1 MQVSIIIPTYNR
13 SRVLLQAL
21 KSLQEQTLETFELL
35 VVDNAADPEIKSMVA
50 EFNQT
55 ARVPVNYV
63 PEPQLGLHNAR
74 HAGARAAKG
83 DVLVF
88 TDDDATFDTVWL
100 QAYADAFTKHP
111 EMVAAG
117 GPVRPIW
124 EAPPPQWLLD
134 YMGDSKIF
142 NTLSL
147 MEPYGEFRLDSQG
160 FFFGVNM
167 AIRRDVLFKVGGFNP
182 ESFGDIW
189 LGDGESGLNRKLW
202 KDNLLVG
209 YVPTAMVHHHIPPSR
224 MTVDYF
230 CRRLAN
236 EGACDMYSSYH
247 KGIPN
252 NLHLLKHIVQIVVQ
266 NKFWLKSLL
275 IGKRNDLPALN
286 TKLNVARTQSQTK
299 YIFRLMF
306 DQNFQKL
313 VLQQDWLFNSDIAV
327 ACHAEDVS
335 LGSA

>member
-1 MQVSIIIPTYNR
+1 MQVSVIIPTYNR
-13 SRVLLQAL
+13 PHLLLQAL
-21 KSLQEQTLETFELL
+21 KSLQEQTLEGFELL
-35 VVDNAADPEIKSMVA
+35 VVDNAADREIESVVA

-55 ARVPVNYV
+55 AKVPVNYI

-74 HAGARAAKG
+74 HAGAYAAKG

-88 TDDDATFDTVWL
+88 TDDDATFDATWL
-100 QAYADAFTKHP
+100 VSYAKAFLEHP

-117 GPVRPIW
+117 GPVRPVW

-134 YMGDSKIF
+134 YMADSKIF
-142 NTLSL
+142 TILSL
-147 MEPYGEFRLDSQG
+147 MEPYAEFRLDSQG

-167 AIRRDVLFKVGGFNP
+167 AIRRDVLFRLGGFNP

-209 YVPTAMVHHHIPPSR
+209 YVPPAIAHHHIPPSR
-224 MTVDYF
+224 MTVNYF

-236 EGACDMYSSYH
+236 EGACDMYSFYH

-252 NLHLLKHIVQIVVQ
+252 RLHLLTHIVRIAVK

-275 IGKRNDLPALN
+275 IKERNDPSALN
-286 TKLNVARTQSQTK
+286 IKLNAARSQSQIK
-299 YIFRLMF
+299 YIFRLIF

-313 VLQQDWLFNSDIAV
+313 VLRQNWLCN
-327 ACHAEDVS
+327 
-335 LGSA
+335 

>member
-1 MQVSIIIPTYNR
+1 MLISIIIPTYNR
-13 SRVLLQAL
+13 PRVLLQAL
-21 KSLQEQTLETFELL
+21 KSLPEQTLEDFELL
-35 VVDNAADPEIKSMVA
+35 VVDNAADVEIKNMVA

-55 ARVPVNYV
+55 ARVRVNYI

-74 HAGARAAKG
+74 HAGAKKAKG

-88 TDDDATFDTVWL
+88 TDDDATFDPGWL
-100 QAYADAFTKHP
+100 QAYANAFTEYP
-111 EMVAAG
+111 QMVAAG
-117 GPVRPIW
+117 GPVRPVW

-134 YMGDSKIF
+134 YMGDSKMFTI
-142 NTLSL
+142 LSL
-147 MEPYGEFRLDSQG
+147 MEPLAEFRLDSQG

-209 YVPTAMVHHHIPPSR
+209 YVPGAIVYHHIPPSR

-230 CRRLAN
+230 CRRMAN
-236 EGACDMYSSYH
+236 EGACDMYSHYH
-247 KGIPN
+247 NGIPN
-252 NLHLLKHIVQIVVQ
+252 QLHLLTHLVQIAVK

-275 IGKRNDLPALN
+275 VGSNDKTALN
-286 TKLNVARTQSQTK
+286 VKLHAARTQSQIK
-299 YIFRLMF
+299 YILRLMF
-306 DQNFQKL
+306 DKGFQKL
-313 VLQQDWLFNSDIAV
+313 VLQQDWLL
-327 ACHAEDVS
+327 E
-335 LGSA
+335 